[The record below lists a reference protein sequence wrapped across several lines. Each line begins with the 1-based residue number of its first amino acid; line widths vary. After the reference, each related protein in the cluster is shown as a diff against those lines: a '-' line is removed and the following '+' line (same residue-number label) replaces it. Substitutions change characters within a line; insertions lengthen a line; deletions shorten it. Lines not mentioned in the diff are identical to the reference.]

1 MRSQERRVRWRGR
14 CRCCDTMREELCH
27 ALTEALFELEMLPEN
42 EDGALLGVYAVMDDL
57 RDAIRKTECLDLARS
72 A

>member
-1 MRSQERRVRWRGR
+1 MKQKVRRARWSGR

-27 ALTEALFELEMLPEN
+27 ALTEALYELEMLPEN
-42 EDGALLGVYAVMDDL
+42 EDGALMGVYAVMDDL
-57 RDAIRKTECLDLARS
+57 RNAIRKTECLDLAKS